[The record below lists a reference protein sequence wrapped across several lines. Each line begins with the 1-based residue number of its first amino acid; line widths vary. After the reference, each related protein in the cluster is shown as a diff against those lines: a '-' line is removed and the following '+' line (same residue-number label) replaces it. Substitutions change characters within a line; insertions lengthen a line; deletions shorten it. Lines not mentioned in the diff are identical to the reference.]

1 MKDLAKSDEKKRSP
15 KEKPALLIIDMVKD
29 NLDPDRPLPITQYAV
44 QIIPTINALIDK
56 FRKQGWPV
64 IFATDAYHEQDFIF
78 RGRLKPHSLAGTRGA
93 ELADGL
99 DYRPETDT
107 WLPKPKFSA
116 FFRTGLEKNLHEQKV
131 TLCAVAGI
139 TTNFCVLATV
149 MDALC
154 HDFKVVL
161 LEDCT
166 AAFPGSNH
174 EQILAVYRRNPLEPL
189 LSVAS
194 SSDMDKIL
202 F

>member
-1 MKDLAKSDEKKRSP
+1 MEES
-15 KEKPALLIIDMVKD
+15 EKPALLIIDMVKD
-29 NLDPDRPLPITQYAV
+29 NLDPDHPLPITPYAAR
-44 QIIPTINALIDK
+44 IIAPINALIAV

-78 RGRLKPHSLAGTRGA
+78 SGRLKPHSLAGTRGA
-93 ELADGL
+93 EIAEGL

-107 WLPKPKFSA
+107 WLAKPKFSA
-116 FFRTGLEKNLHEQKV
+116 FFQTRLEKNLHGQNV

-139 TTNFCVLATV
+139 ATGFCVLATV

-154 HDFKVVL
+154 HDFKVVI

-166 AAFPGSNH
+166 AAYPESNH
-174 EQILAVYRRNPLEPL
+174 EKILAVYRRNPLEPL
-189 LSVAS
+189 LRVAS
-194 SSDMDKIL
+194 SLDMDKIL

>member
-1 MKDLAKSDEKKRSP
+1 MEES
-15 KEKPALLIIDMVKD
+15 EKPALLIIDMVKD
-29 NLDPDRPLPITQYAV
+29 NLDPDHPLPITPYAAR
-44 QIIPTINALIDK
+44 IIAPINALIAV

-78 RGRLKPHSLAGTRGA
+78 SGRLKPHSLAGTRGA
-93 ELADGL
+93 EIAEGL

-107 WLPKPKFSA
+107 WLTKPKFSA
-116 FFRTGLEKNLHEQKV
+116 FFQTGLEKTLHGQNV

-139 TTNFCVLATV
+139 ATGFCVLATV

-154 HDFKVVL
+154 HDFKVVI

-166 AAFPGSNH
+166 AAYPESNH
-174 EQILAVYRRNPLEPL
+174 EKILAVYRRNPLEPL
-189 LSVAS
+189 LRVAS
-194 SSDMDKIL
+194 SLDMDKIL